1 MHASGRPKVRNAGRK
16 RYFPDPF
23 GFYTEGER
31 AEVFVRFLTFF
42 AFFLLC
48 AGLGWGQANPQRAD
62 NTKPAAQPEATA
74 SEHPASKLM
83 IPAGTRIPLS
93 LVQAISTKN
102 ARQGDPVY
110 ASTSFPVTIAGRMV
124 IPAGTYVQGVID
136 RVHRPGRVKG
146 KAEILMHFTSL
157 VFPNGYT
164 VVMPAG
170 VENVPGAEH
179 EKVKGQEG
187 TIQGEGNKGEKVKT
201 AAGTAATGAIIG
213 AASSGTG
220 KGALI
225 GGGVG
230 GAAGLAIAMLSRGPD
245 VRLLPGTSI
254 EMIIQRPLTLDATR
268 VHAPAE

>member
-1 MHASGRPKVRNAGRK
+1 MGSIL
-16 RYFPDPF
+16 
-23 GFYTEGER
+23 EGEP
-31 AEVFVRFLTFF
+31 AEVFVRFLTFV
-42 AFFLLC
+42 LLC
-48 AGLGWGQANPQRAD
+48 ATLGWAQANPQRA
-62 NTKPAAQPEATA
+62 NNNKPAAQPETTAT
-74 SEHPASKLM
+74 EHPAHNLM
-83 IPAGTRIPLS
+83 VPAGTKIPLS

-110 ASTSFPVTIAGRMV
+110 ASTSFPVTIGGRLV
-124 IPAGTYVQGVID
+124 IPPGTYVQGVID
-136 RVHRPGRVKG
+136 RVRRAGHVKG

-187 TIQGEGNKGEKVKT
+187 TIQGEGNKGEKAKT

-213 AASSGTG
+213 AAGTGTG
-220 KGALI
+220 KGALL
-225 GGGVG
+225 GGAIG

-245 VRLLPGTSI
+245 VLLTPGTSI

-268 VHAPAE
+268 ARAPAE

>member
-1 MHASGRPKVRNAGRK
+1 
-16 RYFPDPF
+16 
-23 GFYTEGER
+23 
-31 AEVFVRFLTFF
+31 VRFLTFVF
-42 AFFLLC
+42 LC
-48 AGLGWGQANPQRAD
+48 AAAVWAQANPEAA
-62 NTKPAAQPEATA
+62 KSAPPAAANPSATEQPAKTLTV
-74 SEHPASKLM
+74 PV
-83 IPAGTRIPLS
+83 GTKVPLS
-93 LVQAISTKN
+93 LKQAISTKN

-110 ASTSFPVTIAGRMV
+110 AETAFPVAIGGRMV

-170 VENVPGAEH
+170 IENVPGAEH

-187 TIQGEGNKGEKVKT
+187 TIQGEGNRGEKVKT
-201 AAGTAATGAIIG
+201 AAGTAATGAVIG
-213 AASSGTG
+213 AATTGSG
-220 KGALI
+220 KGAGI
-225 GGGVG
+225 GGGIG

-245 VRLLPGTSI
+245 VRLLPGTSL
-254 EMIIQRPLTLDATR
+254 EMVIQRPLTIDATR

>member
-1 MHASGRPKVRNAGRK
+1 MRI
-16 RYFPDPF
+16 
-23 GFYTEGER
+23 
-31 AEVFVRFLTFF
+31 LTFVV
-42 AFFLLC
+42 LC
-48 AGLGWGQANPQRAD
+48 AALGWAQANPQASASVSSAD
-62 NTKPAAQPEATA
+62 NPSATA
-74 SEHPASKLM
+74 ERHDAGKLTV
-83 IPAGTRIPLS
+83 PVGTKIPLS

-110 ASTSFPVTIAGRMV
+110 ASTSFPVAIGGRLL

-146 KAEILMHFTSL
+146 KAEILIHFTSL

-170 VENVPGAEH
+170 VENVPGAEQ
-179 EKVKGQEG
+179 EKVKDQEG
-187 TIQGEGNKGEKVKT
+187 TIQGGGNKGEKVKT
-201 AAGTAATGAIIG
+201 AAGTAATGAVIG

-225 GGGVG
+225 GGGIG

-254 EMIIQRPLTLDATR
+254 EMVIQRPLTLDASR

>member
-1 MHASGRPKVRNAGRK
+1 MRI
-16 RYFPDPF
+16 
-23 GFYTEGER
+23 
-31 AEVFVRFLTFF
+31 LTFVV
-42 AFFLLC
+42 LC
-48 AGLGWGQANPQRAD
+48 AALGWTQANPQTAASASPAD
-62 NTKPAAQPEATA
+62 NPSATGAQHAAG
-74 SEHPASKLM
+74 KLT
-83 IPAGTRIPLS
+83 IPAGTKVPLS

-110 ASTSFPVTIAGRMV
+110 ASTSFPVAIGGRLV

-136 RVHRPGRVKG
+136 RVQRPGRVKG
-146 KAEILMHFTSL
+146 KAEILVHFTSL

-179 EKVKGQEG
+179 EKVKDQEG
-187 TIQGEGNKGEKVKT
+187 TIQGGGNKGEKAKT
-201 AAGTAATGAIIG
+201 AAGTAATGAVIG

-225 GGGVG
+225 GGGIG

-254 EMIIQRPLTLDATR
+254 EMVIQRPLTLDASR
-268 VHAPAE
+268 VHASAE

>member
-1 MHASGRPKVRNAGRK
+1 MRILTFVLICAALGWAQAAPQTNNSATPSAS
-16 RYFPDPF
+16 PDASTSQQP
-23 GFYTEGER
+23 
-31 AEVFVRFLTFF
+31 AKFLTVPS
-42 AFFLLC
+42 
-48 AGLGWGQANPQRAD
+48 G
-62 NTKPAAQPEATA
+62 TKV
-74 SEHPASKLM
+74 
-83 IPAGTRIPLS
+83 PLS
-93 LVQAISTKN
+93 LKQAISTKN

-110 ASTSFPVTIAGRMV
+110 AATAFPVAIGGRMV

-136 RVHRPGRVKG
+136 RVRRPGRVKG
-146 KAEILMHFTSL
+146 KAEILVHFTSL

-179 EKVKGQEG
+179 EKVKDQEG
-187 TIQGEGNKGEKVKT
+187 TIQGGGNKGEKVKT
-201 AAGTAATGAIIG
+201 AAGTAATGAVIG
-213 AASSGTG
+213 AASTGTG

-225 GGGVG
+225 GGGIG

-254 EMIIQRPLTLDATR
+254 EMVIQRPLTLDASR

>member
-1 MHASGRPKVRNAGRK
+1 MAGSVT
-16 RYFPDPF
+16 FPCHL
-23 GFYTEGER
+23 GSILEGER
-31 AEVFVRFLTFF
+31 AEVFVRFLTFV
-42 AFFLLC
+42 LLC
-48 AGLGWGQANPQRAD
+48 AALGWAQANPQRAD
-62 NTKPAAQPEATA
+62 NTNPAAQPETT
-74 SEHPASKLM
+74 EHPASKLM

>member
-1 MHASGRPKVRNAGRK
+1 M
-16 RYFPDPF
+16 
-23 GFYTEGER
+23 GFILVAYR
-31 AEVFVRFLTFF
+31 REVFVRLLTFV
-42 AFFLLC
+42 LLS
-48 AGLGWGQANPQRAD
+48 AALGWAQANSQTA
-62 NTKPAAQPEATA
+62 KSAPAASTPAA
-74 SEHPASKLM
+74 SEQPAKTLTV
-83 IPAGTRIPLS
+83 PTGTKIPLS
-93 LVQAISTKN
+93 LKQAISTKN

-110 ASTSFPVTIAGRMV
+110 AETAFPVAIGGRMV

-136 RVHRPGRVKG
+136 RVQRPGRVKG

-187 TIQGEGNKGEKVKT
+187 TIQGEGNKGEKAKT

-213 AASSGTG
+213 AAGTG
-220 KGALI
+220 TGRGALL
-225 GGGVG
+225 GGAIG
-230 GAAGLAIAMLSRGPD
+230 GAAGLAVAMLSRGAD

-254 EMIIQRPLTLDATR
+254 EMVIQRPLTLDASR
-268 VHAPAE
+268 VHAKAE

>member
-1 MHASGRPKVRNAGRK
+1 MRILTFVLFSAALGWTQANTQAASSASPVDNPSASVEQHASSR
-16 RYFPDPF
+16 
-23 GFYTEGER
+23 
-31 AEVFVRFLTFF
+31 
-42 AFFLLC
+42 
-48 AGLGWGQANPQRAD
+48 
-62 NTKPAAQPEATA
+62 
-74 SEHPASKLM
+74 LM
-83 IPAGTRIPLS
+83 IPAGTKIPLS

-110 ASTSFPVTIAGRMV
+110 ASTSFPVAIGGRLL

-187 TIQGEGNKGEKVKT
+187 AIQGEGNKGEKVKT
-201 AAGTAATGAIIG
+201 AAGTAATGAVIG
-213 AASSGTG
+213 AATSGSG

-225 GGGVG
+225 GGGIG

-245 VRLLPGTSI
+245 VRLQPGTSI
-254 EMIIQRPLTLDATR
+254 EMIIQRPLALDAAR

>member
-1 MHASGRPKVRNAGRK
+1 VRI
-16 RYFPDPF
+16 
-23 GFYTEGER
+23 
-31 AEVFVRFLTFF
+31 LTFV
-42 AFFLLC
+42 LLC
-48 AGLGWGQANPQRAD
+48 ATLGWAQVNPQTAAS
-62 NTKPAAQPEATA
+62 TTPAADA
-74 SEHPASKLM
+74 STSDHPAKTLS
-83 IPAGTRIPLS
+83 IPTGTRIPLS
-93 LVQAISTKN
+93 LKQAISTKN

-110 ASTSFPVTIAGRMV
+110 AETAFPVAIGGRMA

-136 RVHRPGRVKG
+136 RVRRAGHVKG

-187 TIQGEGNKGEKVKT
+187 TIQGEGNKGEKAKT
-201 AAGTAATGAIIG
+201 AAGAAGTGAIIG
-213 AASSGTG
+213 AASTGSG

-225 GGGVG
+225 GGGIG
-230 GAAGLAIAMLSRGPD
+230 GAAGLAIAMLSRGND
-245 VRLLPGTSI
+245 VRLMPGTSI
-254 EMIIQRPLTLDATR
+254 EMVIQRPLTLDATR

>member
-1 MHASGRPKVRNAGRK
+1 
-16 RYFPDPF
+16 
-23 GFYTEGER
+23 
-31 AEVFVRFLTFF
+31 VRFLIVV
-42 AFFLLC
+42 LLC
-48 AGLGWGQANPQRAD
+48 AAAAWPQANPEAAKGAD
-62 NTKPAAQPEATA
+62 ASAGTSASQQPAKT
-74 SEHPASKLM
+74 LTV
-83 IPAGTRIPLS
+83 PAGTKIPLS
-93 LVQAISTKN
+93 LKQAISTKN

-110 ASTSFPVTIAGRMV
+110 AETAFPVAIGGRLV

-170 VENVPGAEH
+170 LENVPGAEH

-201 AAGTAATGAIIG
+201 AAGTAATGAVIG
-213 AASSGTG
+213 AATTGSG
-220 KGALI
+220 KGAAI
-225 GGGVG
+225 GGGLG

-245 VRLLPGTSI
+245 VRLLPGTSL
-254 EMIIQRPLTLDATR
+254 EMVIQRPLTIDATR
-268 VHAPAE
+268 LHAPAE

>member
-1 MHASGRPKVRNAGRK
+1 VRI
-16 RYFPDPF
+16 
-23 GFYTEGER
+23 
-31 AEVFVRFLTFF
+31 LTFV
-42 AFFLLC
+42 LLC
-48 AGLGWGQANPQRAD
+48 AALGWAQASPQTIDRS
-62 NTKPAAQPEATA
+62 KPDVST
-74 SEHPASKLM
+74 SGHPASSLTV
-83 IPAGTRIPLS
+83 PSGTKIPLS
-93 LVQAISTKN
+93 LKQAISTKN

-110 ASTSFPVTIAGRMV
+110 AETAFPVAIGGRML

-136 RVHRPGRVKG
+136 RVQRPGRVKG

-164 VVMPAG
+164 VVLPGG

-201 AAGTAATGAIIG
+201 AAGTAATGAVIG
-213 AASSGTG
+213 AATTGSG
-220 KGALI
+220 KGAAI
-225 GGGVG
+225 GGGIG

-254 EMIIQRPLTLDATR
+254 EMIIQRPLTLDAAR
-268 VHAPAE
+268 VHARAE

>member
-1 MHASGRPKVRNAGRK
+1 MRI
-16 RYFPDPF
+16 
-23 GFYTEGER
+23 
-31 AEVFVRFLTFF
+31 LTFV
-42 AFFLLC
+42 LLC
-48 AGLGWGQANPQRAD
+48 AALGWAQVNPQTAD
-62 NTKPAAQPEATA
+62 NTKPANPPDQTT
-74 SEHPASKLM
+74 SERPAKTLTV
-83 IPAGTRIPLS
+83 PTGTKIPLS
-93 LVQAISTKN
+93 LKQAISTKN

-110 ASTSFPVTIAGRMV
+110 AETAFPVAIGGRMV

-136 RVHRPGRVKG
+136 RVRRAGHVKG

-213 AASSGTG
+213 AASTGSG
-220 KGALI
+220 KGAAI
-225 GGGVG
+225 GGGIG

-245 VRLLPGTSI
+245 VLLRPGTSI
-254 EMIIQRPLTLDATR
+254 EMIIQRPLALDATR

>member
-1 MHASGRPKVRNAGRK
+1 VRI
-16 RYFPDPF
+16 F
-23 GFYTEGER
+23 T
-31 AEVFVRFLTFF
+31 FV
-42 AFFLLC
+42 LLC
-48 AGLGWGQANPQRAD
+48 AALGWAQANP
-62 NTKPAAQPEATA
+62 ATQA
-74 SEHPASKLM
+74 
-83 IPAGTRIPLS
+83 AGTGSSTAATPNSEQRTKTITVPSGTKIPLS
-93 LVQAISTKN
+93 LKQAISTKN

-110 ASTSFPVTIAGRMV
+110 AETAFPVAIGGHMV

-170 VENVPGAEH
+170 VENVPGAEQ
-179 EKVKGQEG
+179 EKVKDQEG
-187 TIQGEGNKGEKVKT
+187 TIQGGGNKGEKVKT
-201 AAGTAATGAIIG
+201 AAGTAATGAVIG

-225 GGGVG
+225 GGGIG

-245 VRLLPGTSI
+245 VRLMPGTSL
-254 EMIIQRPLTLDATR
+254 EMIIQRPLTLDSAR
-268 VHAPAE
+268 VHAPTE

>member
-1 MHASGRPKVRNAGRK
+1 VRLLI
-16 RYFPDPF
+16 
-23 GFYTEGER
+23 
-31 AEVFVRFLTFF
+31 FV
-42 AFFLLC
+42 LLC
-48 AGLGWGQANPQRAD
+48 AGAVWAQANPEAAKAD
-62 NTKPAAQPEATA
+62 ATSASTNASQQPAKT
-74 SEHPASKLM
+74 LM
-83 IPAGTRIPLS
+83 VPAGTKIPLS
-93 LVQAISTKN
+93 LKQAISTKN

-110 ASTSFPVTIAGRMV
+110 AETAFPVAIGGRLV

-170 VENVPGAEH
+170 LENVPGAEH

-201 AAGTAATGAIIG
+201 AAGTAATGAVIG
-213 AASSGTG
+213 AATTGSG
-220 KGALI
+220 KAAAI
-225 GGGVG
+225 GGGLG

-245 VRLLPGTSI
+245 VRLLPGTSL
-254 EMIIQRPLTLDATR
+254 EMVIQRPLSIDAAR